1 MSTYKFF
8 HLILF
13 LFSWILLSAQQDSLL
28 QKIKEGI
35 NSPGA
40 GISSDLVKTK
50 IFQDKGIILLEEM
63 SLNISSENHLCGKI
77 FTISSLASIRL
88 YPTVA
93 NPEKK

>member
-63 SLNISSENHLCGKI
+63 SLNISSENHFVRQDFYNKSLNFKGVVFSI
-77 FTISSLASIRL
+77 F
-88 YPTVA
+88 
-93 NPEKK
+93 NP